1 MRPFLLSSFL
11 AFGCLNLVAPVYAQ
25 TSEDG
30 QKAKKTTSSSHEE
43 VRVINGTFTTQGSKG
58 ESVYITTDDNGLR
71 LKLVT
76 SGNVTVAE
84 DEHSITGLSQGGRF
98 EFARQE
104 KSGPEHKVV
113 LENRDGALEGNY
125 WIDGETQDYATAG
138 QTWLAKH
145 LPEMVSKTGLGA
157 EARAARL
164 YGEGGAKKLL
174 AFTAG
179 MEAGSGR
186 TKMYKYLLGKEDLK
200 PGEMRLLLEQV
211 TQGKTSDY
219 EAASILTKLPLDF
232 LANSE
237 TAEAYATASASL
249 ESDYEKSRVLRHLL
263 QQEELSEKAL
273 DKTAEAIAT
282 IDSNYEKVKV
292 LHALASRP
300 QLSEKQFELS
310 MRALQN
316 ISSDYERTKGLQ
328 PLMRHEQQLVKYFD
342 KVLPLMNSIGSD
354 YEKAKAYSSL
364 LGNSRLSTSQYL
376 PLLKASESIGSDYE
390 KAKLLRKMALQLPKD
405 DKKIREAYSQ
415 AAKTVGSKYE
425 YEKVMAAYQ

>member
-1 MRPFLLSSFL
+1 MRPFLLSSFIV
-11 AFGCLNLVAPVYAQ
+11 FGCLNLVAPVYAQ
-25 TSEDG
+25 TSEGG
-30 QKAKKTTSSSHEE
+30 QKTTTASREE
-43 VRVINGTFTTQGSKG
+43 VRVINGTFSTKGDKG
-58 ESVYITTDDNGLR
+58 ETVYITTDDNGLR

-113 LENRDGALEGNY
+113 LENNGGTLEGKY
-125 WIDGETQDYATAG
+125 WVDGEPQDFATAG
-138 QTWLAKH
+138 QAWLAKY

-164 YGEGGAKKLL
+164 YQEGGAQKLL
-174 AFTAG
+174 TYTAG

-186 TKMYKYLLGKEDLK
+186 TKMYKYLLSREDLK
-200 PGEMRLLLEQV
+200 PGDMRLLLEQV
-211 TQGKTSDY
+211 AQGKTSDY
-219 EAASILTKLPLDF
+219 EAASILTKLPQNF
-232 LANSE
+232 LQNSE
-237 TAEAYATASASL
+237 TAEAYAAASATIG
-249 ESDYEKSRVLRHLL
+249 SDYEKSRVLRHLL
-263 QQEELSEKAL
+263 QQEKLSEKAL

-282 IDSNYEKVKV
+282 IGSDYEKVKV

-328 PLMRHEQQLVKYFD
+328 PLMRHEQQVVRYFD
-342 KVLPLMNSIGSD
+342 RVLPLINSIGSD

-364 LGNSRLSTSQYL
+364 LGNSRLSTTQYL
-376 PLLKASESIGSDYE
+376 PLLKASQSINSDYE

-405 DKKIREAYSQ
+405 DKKIKEAYSQ

-425 YEKVMAAYQ
+425 YEKVIAAYQ